1 MVIAGFN
8 LAGADYRRIR
18 RWRVLAAGLV
28 AVLFLTLAVE
38 LAAWTWL
45 RRDVQNVGE
54 RLRRMEQEMSQHE
67 GQIRAVRAGIPP
79 AALKQYEVRV
89 AAYNRIIEAGA
100 FSWIGLLVE
109 LERSVPP
116 KVYLRE
122 ITPDL
127 ASGQVTLRGSAASFE
142 DLTRLLRGLE
152 ERPAFRNVFLL
163 RQGEKKDEKKGQGRD
178 ASGLDFGVSLIYR
191 GVER

>member
-8 LAGADYRRIR
+8 LAGANYRRIR
-18 RWRVLAAGLV
+18 RWRILAAGV
-28 AVLFLTLAVE
+28 IAVLLLALGAQ

-45 RRDVQNVGE
+45 RRDVQKVAE

-67 GQIRAVRAGIPP
+67 GQVRAVRAGVPA
-79 AALKQYEVRV
+79 AALKRYEVRV
-89 AAYNRIIEAGA
+89 AAYNKILEAGA

-116 KVYLRE
+116 HVYLRE
-122 ITPDL
+122 ITPEL
-127 ASGQVTLRGSAASFE
+127 ATGQVTLRGNAQSFE

-152 ERPAFRNVFLL
+152 ERTAFRNVFLL
-163 RQGEKKDEKKGQGRD
+163 RQGEKKGQEGG
-178 ASGLDFGVSLIYR
+178 ANSLDFGVSLIYR
-191 GVER
+191 GTVR

>member
-18 RWRVLAAGLV
+18 RWRILAAGVIALLLL
-28 AVLFLTLAVE
+28 ALAVE
-38 LAAWTWL
+38 LAVWTWL
-45 RRDVQNVGE
+45 RRDAQQVAD
-54 RLRRMEQEMSQHE
+54 RLRGMEQELSRHE
-67 GQIRAVRAGIPP
+67 GQVRAVRAGVPA
-79 AALKQYEVRV
+79 AALKQYESRV
-89 AAYNRIIEAGA
+89 AAYNKILEAGA

-116 KVYLRE
+116 HVYLRE

-127 ASGQVTLRGSAASFE
+127 ATGQVTLQGTAQSFE

-152 ERPAFRNVFLL
+152 ERTSFRNVFLL
-163 RQGEKKDEKKGQGRD
+163 RQGQKKDKEGG
-178 ASGLDFGVSLIYR
+178 GGTLEFGVSLIYR
-191 GVER
+191 GNER

>member
-18 RWRVLAAGLV
+18 RWRILAAGIL
-28 AVLFLTLAVE
+28 AVLLLALGAQLAVW
-38 LAAWTWL
+38 AWL
-45 RRDVQNVGE
+45 RRDVEGVAQRLQHME
-54 RLRRMEQEMSQHE
+54 RELDQHE
-67 GQIRAVRAGIPP
+67 GQVRAARAGVP
-79 AALKQYEVRV
+79 ATALKQYELRV
-89 AAYNRIIEAGA
+89 AAYNKILEAGA

-116 KVYLRE
+116 HVYLRE

-127 ASGQVTLRGSAASFE
+127 ATGQVTLRGNARSFE

-152 ERPAFRNVFLL
+152 ERTAFRNVFLL
-163 RQGEKKDEKKGQGRD
+163 RQGERKGQEGG
-178 ASGLDFGVSLIYR
+178 AGTLDFSASLFYR
-191 GVER
+191 GTER